1 MSVTNRIDS
10 AMRTIQNLRPQ
21 GFTLDKLDEELAS
34 MAMIRS
40 LPDDYSSFVS
50 SLLLMDKLEKS
61 AIHQAFHT
69 EETQRRRR
77 AEIEQ
82 ISSDKA
88 LSTVPQTST
97 TLHCDFCD
105 KPGHIIA
112 KCYKYIKAQKDAK
125 KPRFKKD
132 KARAVAEDASQIKE
146 TAGVVSLHTTT
157 TSKTHNDWN
166 ADTGATSH
174 MTPHRHWLIDT
185 HPMKSQSSWQ
195 TIQ

>member
-10 AMRTIQNLRPQ
+10 VMRTIQNLRPQ

-69 EETQRRRR
+69 EETQRRCR

-82 ISSDKA
+82 ISFDKA

-105 KPGHIIA
+105 RPGS
-112 KCYKYIKAQKDAK
+112 KFLSDPSESIKRWAMDM
-125 KPRFKKD
+125 R
-132 KARAVAEDASQIKE
+132 
-146 TAGVVSLHTTT
+146 
-157 TSKTHNDWN
+157 DWVISCIQQRN
-166 ADTGATSH
+166 LCCTEL
-174 MTPHRHWLIDT
+174 PV
-185 HPMKSQSSWQ
+185 QSEVWSELEN
-195 TIQ
+195 T